1 MLTTCLSCNVK
12 WTCLALGFTATKGRP
27 PVFSNAAQDAQMDP
41 IFSLYLKGG
50 GKGEIMFGGLNK
62 AKYDG
67 KTKAVTKIVS
77 QRKYIIMMDEAKF
90 GETELCKKD
99 GKVSCKAL
107 VDSGCSSII
116 GPAAVISPF
125 IKEVLSKFHFLLI
138 NHDITINRHWVN

>member
-1 MLTTCLSCNVK
+1 
-12 WTCLALGFTATKGRP
+12 
-27 PVFSNAAQDAQMDP
+27 
-41 IFSLYLKGG
+41 
-50 GKGEIMFGGLNK
+50 MFGGLNK